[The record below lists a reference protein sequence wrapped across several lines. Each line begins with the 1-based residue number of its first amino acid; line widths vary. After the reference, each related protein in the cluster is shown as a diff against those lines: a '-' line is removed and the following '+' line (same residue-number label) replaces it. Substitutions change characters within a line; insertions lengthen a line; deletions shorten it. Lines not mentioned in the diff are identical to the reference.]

1 MDRDI
6 TANIQQQHPDVRVR
20 FLLSKI
26 LRHQTYSERKSQ
38 RLKSSTY
45 FLKFSTL
52 FLAAASTIVLGVDA
66 AFLLPYAKNIALV
79 LGALMT
85 LLGAIASFLNI
96 EEYWMRN
103 NAVHL
108 RLKAL
113 RDRLVYLTADL
124 QHIEEIVLQQII
136 NDYQAITES
145 NINYWYDAIAERHTA

>member
-45 FLKFSTL
+45 LLKFSTL
-52 FLAAASTIVLGVDA
+52 FLAAASTIVLGLDS
-66 AFLLPYAKNIALV
+66 AFLVPHAKNIALV

-103 NAVHL
+103 NAIHL

-124 QHIEEIVLQQII
+124 QQIENAVLQQII

-145 NINYWYDAIAERHTA
+145 NINYWYDAIAERHAA